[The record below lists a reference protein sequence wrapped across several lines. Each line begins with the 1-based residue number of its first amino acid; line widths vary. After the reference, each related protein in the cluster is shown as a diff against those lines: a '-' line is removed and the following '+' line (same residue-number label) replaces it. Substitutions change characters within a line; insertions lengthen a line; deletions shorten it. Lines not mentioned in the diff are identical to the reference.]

1 MAKQINTRIL
11 LKYDTLANWQ
21 ASAFNGT
28 DATKYLKAG
37 ELAIVT
43 LGPDVET
50 NHPENAS
57 KQHPLLFKVGD
68 GTHKFDDLA
77 WASALAADVYDWA
90 KAAKAPDEIDTRYA
104 FDIVDGKLQVTE
116 TKYIDEVAQTPV
128 VKSYDFVTPTELET
142 ALASYYTKTEIDNKL
157 DAIDDKF
164 ENLDESITT
173 VTGGTGISVTDAGTG
188 NDHAYTVALDVD
200 GAKTA
205 LGLQSAA
212 YVTVESLN
220 ATAKGYADDVE
231 AKLPTSAD
239 YGVLSVTGKEAIKVT
254 EGQNPEVS
262 LALDASG
269 NVVLSQS
276 ATGLKATVD
285 LSAYRLIA
293 DDEDTTYGLAYDSDK
308 KVIKLVEGGTDL
320 EIPASDFVADGML
333 QSVVADKENNTLT
346 FTWNTDGGATV
357 TTVNLTDIADIYT
370 GKNGTTINVAV
381 SNTNEISA
389 EVNAKSITAAHLA
402 DELVTAINKDDDTT
416 YEFAAT
422 QTALQFTVTPKGGQ
436 AETITLVAPEVNT
449 GVMSVTEGSD
459 NGTIAVDGT
468 NVAVHGLTDA
478 AFATAGDGITI
489 ADGKIA
495 VADVLGH
502 VHTIGSGNNEF
513 DLIGDHRVDIT
524 AGQYVAISAGN
535 EVLSIGQYNSK
546 DGVYIG
552 ENKVRTMADKVT
564 SDDFS
569 DEVFIFNCGTAST
582 VL

>member
-11 LKYDTLANWQ
+11 LKYDTLENWQ
-21 ASAFNGT
+21 KSGFNGT

-90 KAAKAPDEIDTRYA
+90 KKPTLDVNDLPTLPLEVIDNGT
-104 FDIVDGKLQVTE
+104 GK
-116 TKYIDEVAQTPV
+116 
-128 VKSYDFVTPTELET
+128 FVTDFTYADNKLTITRADVQWTDIQEKPDLALKSDLPTELG
-142 ALASYYTKTEIDNKL
+142 
-157 DAIDDKF
+157 
-164 ENLDESITT
+164 
-173 VTGGTGISVTDAGTG
+173 VMSVTAGDDTITIEG
-188 NDHAYTVALDVD
+188 D
-200 GAKTA
+200 GKD
-205 LGLQSAA
+205 
-212 YVTVESLN
+212 VTVKV
-220 ATAKGYADDVE
+220 TANKFDAYGAAAAVE

-239 YGVLSVTGKEAIKVT
+239 YGVLSVTGKDAIKAT
-254 EGQNPEVS
+254 GGQNPEVS
-262 LALDASG
+262 LALDNSG

-276 ATGLKATVD
+276 GTGLKATVD

-370 GKNGTTINVAV
+370 GKNGTTINVVV

-389 EVNAKSITAAHLA
+389 EVNAKSITSAHLA
-402 DELVTAINKDDDTT
+402 DELVAAINKDDDTT
-416 YEFAAT
+416 YTFAK
-422 QTALQFTVTPKGGQ
+422 TANALEFTVTPKDGETQ
-436 AETITLVAPEVNT
+436 TITLVAPEVDT
-449 GVMSVTEGSD
+449 GVMSVTEGSA

-468 NVAVHGLTDA
+468 DVAVHGLTDA
-478 AFATAGDGITI
+478 AFATAGTGIEI
-489 ADGKIA
+489 SGGKIT
-495 VADVLGH
+495 VSSDLSH
-502 VHTIGSGNNEF
+502 VHK
-513 DLIGDHRVDIT
+513 IGDGGDELTLQGDHMASLS
-524 AGQYVAISAGN
+524 AGQYVSISAGD
-535 EVLSIGQYNSK
+535 EVLTIGQYNDK
-546 DGVYIG
+546 NGVYIG